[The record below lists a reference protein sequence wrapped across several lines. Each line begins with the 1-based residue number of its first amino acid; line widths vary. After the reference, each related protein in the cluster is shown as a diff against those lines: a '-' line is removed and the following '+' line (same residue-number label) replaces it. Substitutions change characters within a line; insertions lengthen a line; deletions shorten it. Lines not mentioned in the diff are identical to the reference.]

1 MNKLKE
7 NTSAVGIITVKSV
20 IDKLHYNIS
29 KVKDPNTRKI
39 YSMMQARKK
48 GILGKLGLF
57 GWCHEKTD
65 LQVFVVVIPKEGW
78 ARVAAPILLL
88 V

>member
-7 NTSAVGIITVKSV
+7 NTSAVEIITVKSV
-20 IDKLHYNIS
+20 IDKFHYNIS

-48 GILGKLGLF
+48 GILGKLENVIYYT
-57 GWCHEKTD
+57 WCYSQST
-65 LQVFVVVIPKEGW
+65 
-78 ARVAAPILLL
+78 AYIL
-88 V
+88 VM